1 MNLFIITGTSSG
13 LGLELAQQILDD
25 DANNYVLGISRRRAI
40 THTRY
45 THVRLDLCNLNAV
58 MDLEFPI
65 TGKEDAVYLINNAG
79 WLGEVAPMGSGLL
92 DHDAIHESFNI
103 NLVAPTILINQFIS
117 QVKDLHCRRVIVN
130 ISSGAGKYPI
140 KSWSTYCAS
149 KAGLDMLTRVVNEER
164 PEIETYA
171 IAPGIV
177 DTPMQKVIREAKPE
191 YFPDHQR
198 FVGYFENGDLRPA
211 EEVARQIIDLLKS
224 PSLIAEKVFSLRDIE
239 KSS

>member
-13 LGLELAQQILDD
+13 LGLELAREILEDNP
-25 DANNYVLGISRRRAI
+25 NNYVYGISRRKAI

-65 TGKEDAVYLINNAG
+65 TGNEEAVYLINNAG
-79 WLGEVAPMGSGLL
+79 WVGEVAPMGSGLL

-117 QVKDLHCRRVIVN
+117 QVKHLSCRKVIVN
-130 ISSGAGKYPI
+130 ISSGAGKYPV

-149 KAGLDMLTRVVNEER
+149 KAGLDMITRVVNAES

-171 IAPGIV
+171 ISPGIV
-177 DTPMQKVIREAKPE
+177 DTPMQKVIRDAKPE
-191 YFPDHQR
+191 LFEDHER
-198 FVGYFENGDLRPA
+198 FVGYYQKGELKPA
-211 EEVARQIIDLLKS
+211 HEVARKIIERLKN
-224 PSLIAEKVFSLRDIE
+224 PALIAEKVFSLRD
-239 KSS
+239 S